1 MVIIGNFGF
10 GKTKLLFKFSL
21 ENYFDFN
28 KIVFASPFLSQTE
41 YEVIIKALQKGL
53 QNNKIRTRT
62 IFEEHEYITNID
74 STLDIITS
82 NDKFKRND
90 IEVVTY
96 QHPDDIPLPNEL
108 NPRGVK
114 RTLVIVDDCT
124 IINSVNPTELFV
136 FGRPLNINT
145 IYLLQKYTKVPWL
158 LKKL

>member
-1 MVIIGNFGF
+1 MVIIGNSGF

-41 YEVIIKALQKGL
+41 YEVIIKSLQKGF

-62 IFEEHEYITNID
+62 IFEEHEYITTID

-124 IINSVNPTELFV
+124 IINSVNPTELYV
-136 FGRPLNINT
+136 FGRPLNIIT
-145 IYLLQKYTKVPWL
+145 IYLLQKYNKVP
-158 LKKL
+158 